1 MIDKSEH
8 RDQLSSQL
16 ITSLQC
22 RIFTKR
28 KIPSAL
34 IRQLAMKPSVTAAG
48 VGLVGIRGHDL
59 VDPLSTE
66 SEVVGYLGQGLPT
79 EPSLSDLRIPSL
91 LPARTGPKRAP
102 LPAGEHLK
110 APAAIGREVTLAMT
124 LSGVVDPVAKPDVL
138 VTEVFDVSC
147 RDSAVTLP
155 DSKLIECTDVQEK
168 LFSVV
173 HASTIVGEALESQPF
188 TPEAPRGPPIV

>member
-34 IRQLAMKPSVTAAG
+34 IRQLATKPRATAEG
-48 VGLVGIRGHDL
+48 VGLGIGSHDL
-59 VDPLSTE
+59 VDPLSTQP
-66 SEVVGYLGQGLPT
+66 EVVGNLAEGLST
-79 EPSLSDLRIPSL
+79 HPSLSDLSVPCV
-91 LPARTGPKRAP
+91 LPVWPRTERSP

>member
-1 MIDKSEH
+1 MIASNEH
-8 RDQLSSQL
+8 RDQLSSQET
-16 ITSLQC
+16 TSLQPSP
-22 RIFTKR
+22 FTKR

-34 IRQLAMKPSVTAAG
+34 IRQLATNPRATAEG
-48 VGLVGIRGHDL
+48 VGLGIGSHDL

-138 VTEVFDVSC
+138 VAEVLDVGR
-147 RDSAVTLP
+147 RDSAVTLANAE
-155 DSKLIECTDVQEK
+155 LIECTDV
-168 LFSVV
+168 L
-173 HASTIVGEALESQPF
+173 
-188 TPEAPRGPPIV
+188 

>member
-34 IRQLAMKPSVTAAG
+34 IRQLATKPRATAEG
-48 VGLVGIRGHDL
+48 VGLGIGSHDL
-59 VDPLSTE
+59 VDPLSTQP
-66 SEVVGYLGQGLPT
+66 EVVGNLAEGLST
-79 EPSLSDLRIPSL
+79 HPSLSDLSVPCV
-91 LPARTGPKRAP
+91 LPVWPRTERSP

-110 APAAIGREVTLAMT
+110 TSGTITREFTLPIALT
-124 LSGVVDPVAKPDVL
+124 GVVHPVAKPDVL
-138 VTEVFDVSC
+138 VAEVLDVGR
-147 RDSAVTLP
+147 RDSAVTLANAE
-155 DSKLIECTDVQEK
+155 LIECTDV
-168 LFSVV
+168 L
-173 HASTIVGEALESQPF
+173 
-188 TPEAPRGPPIV
+188 